1 MILYR
6 LCTISSYLKSTRG
19 GSNVC
24 SLRFGVKASLQAVST
39 PLPICVPRATS
50 AFPHP
55 LLFFLGSRLSLF
67 SRRPFLPSHPI
78 LYLLSVLSTLALP
91 HRFLVSRSS
100 LIPLAVCAA
109 CCRIVLKVTDGAIRL
124 NQQSPNQ
131 LIGFLVSRLSVLGCL
146 VLLRFESMEGW
157 SRDLILQFRTTD
169 TRKLNSCFLAGTTSL
184 GRLTPSV
191 LTLHL

>member
-1 MILYR
+1 MSALFGSASKRLYR
-6 LCTISSYLKSTRG
+6 QSRH
-19 GSNVC
+19 
-24 SLRFGVKASLQAVST
+24 RFRFASLGQ
-39 PLPICVPRATS
+39 PQR
-50 AFPHP
+50 
-55 LLFFLGSRLSLF
+55 FLTLCFSSRLASLPF
-67 SRRPFLPSHPI
+67 PRRPFLPSHPL